1 MYKDM
6 LIYLLNGIE
15 DKKDL
20 EVFTKVLHKCIINQD
35 IDKNDLNEILYKLT
49 KLDMERNAG

>member
-20 EVFTKVLHKCIINQD
+20 EVFTKVLRKCIINQD

-49 KLDMERNAG
+49 KLDMERNEG

>member
-20 EVFTKVLHKCIINQD
+20 EVFTKVLRKCIINKD
-35 IDKNDLNEILYKLT
+35 IDINDLNEILYKLT
-49 KLDMERNAG
+49 KLDTERNEG

>member
-15 DKKDL
+15 DNKDL
-20 EVFTKVLHKCIINQD
+20 EVFTKVLRKCIINKD
-35 IDKNDLNEILYKLT
+35 IDINDLNEILEKLT
-49 KLDMERNAG
+49 KLNMERNEG